1 MTSKE
6 ANPLIYASSMLVVA
20 LDRERQF
27 ERNASTELQQLMART
42 QGKLELTVE
51 QSMSVLGNMGNI
63 RLQVSLL
70 EQYTQGNASPQFYE
84 PPLETSG
91 TDYDIV
97 AAESVKELIEETDKL
112 NKFGE
117 GWAF

>member
-27 ERNASTELQQLMART
+27 ERSASSELQQLMART

-63 RLQVSLL
+63 RLQMSLL
-70 EQYTQGNASPQFYE
+70 EQYTQNNASPQFYE